1 MYIYIYTHMR
11 QTRVHVAIFLVLLRF
26 FSPSLRKARVVQRSV
41 WQCLDFATQSWAP
54 AMIAGSTDHYG
65 LHAQFRGARIWSGR
79 TLDGFTKSTPAV
91 TSPRVFQS
99 VSVALL

>member
-1 MYIYIYTHMR
+1 MHTHTHMR

-41 WQCLDFATQSWAP
+41 WRCLDFATQSWAP